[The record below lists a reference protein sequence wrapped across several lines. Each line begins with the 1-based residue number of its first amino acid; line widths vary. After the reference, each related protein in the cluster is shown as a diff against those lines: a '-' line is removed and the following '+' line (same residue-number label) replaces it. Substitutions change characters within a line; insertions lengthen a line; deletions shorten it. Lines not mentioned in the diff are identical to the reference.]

1 MGAKPKKLPVA
12 VQAAPLGLEVI
23 AGGGAPFD
31 DQEAKKIAKWIETLS
46 LKKGGAVTYTD
57 IWENSHNNPSSPFYR
72 HLEKDA
78 KVALKRYHLVQIARI
93 VAYVK
98 YKVELGPTKIE
109 PRVFTKVKVDT
120 DNTPAASPGP
130 SIVHTSTVIT
140 TVDYRE
146 QVLERALGELRRWQ
160 STYKTFSD
168 YASLFEPI
176 FTAIDSFEK
185 QMKRKK

>member
-1 MGAKPKKLPVA
+1 MARPVKKLPVA
-12 VQAAPLGLEVI
+12 AQPTLNLEVI

-46 LKKGGAVTYTD
+46 LKKGGALTYTD
-57 IWENSHNNPSSPFYR
+57 IWDNSHNNPSSPFYR

-98 YKVELGPTKIE
+98 YKVELGATKVE
-109 PRVFTKVKVDT
+109 PRVFTKVRVDT
-120 DNTPAASPGP
+120 TNTPSASPGP
-130 SIVHTSTVIT
+130 SIVHTSTVVT
-140 TVDYRE
+140 TTDYRE

-160 STYKTFSD
+160 ATYQTFND
-168 YASLFEPI
+168 YASLFQPI
-176 FTAIDSFEK
+176 FVAIDAFEK
-185 QMKRKK
+185 KMKKKK